1 MIFAKLFSDGEN
13 QVLVTLNPDNE
24 NSTFSIKVRTD
35 TSEASYEVDIP
46 FYKEQN
52 AKEYFDSIN
61 DKEAVELRE
70 RIIYA
75 ALG

>member
-13 QVLVTLNPDNE
+13 QVLVTLNPDNDS
-24 NSTFSIKVRTD
+24 STFSIKVRTD
-35 TSEASYEVDIP
+35 TSDASYEVDIP
-46 FYKEQN
+46 FYQEHH

>member
-13 QVLVTLNPDNE
+13 QVLVTLNPENE
-24 NSTFSIKVRTD
+24 NSTFSVKVRTD
-35 TSEASYEVDIP
+35 TSEASYDADIP
-46 FYKEQN
+46 FYNEQD

-61 DKEAVELRE
+61 DKDAFELRE
-70 RIIYA
+70 IIYA